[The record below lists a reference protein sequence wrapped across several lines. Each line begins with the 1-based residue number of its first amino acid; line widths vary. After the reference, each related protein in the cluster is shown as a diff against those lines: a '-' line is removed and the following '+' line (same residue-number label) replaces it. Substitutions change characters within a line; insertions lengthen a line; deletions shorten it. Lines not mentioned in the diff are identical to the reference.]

1 MRFNTHSIVICIL
14 CIALVAC
21 STTTQ
26 IGIPSSTQTSESA
39 QLFRPHPTRMVTL
52 NPTSAW
58 NSTPAATP
66 MPLPTNTPT
75 PRFAWGDFPGPTE
88 DSEMEIPPPVA
99 PIQFPKKTVNI
110 LLLGTDR
117 RSSWTYYQTD
127 AVVILSLDPV
137 ANTATFISI
146 PRDLYVYI
154 PGWKVNRINT
164 AEFKGGFEMIANTI
178 LYNLG
183 IRIDHYLKVEYWG
196 FSDAIDILGG
206 IDVRSS
212 GRVKDMCEGI
222 TYEYEADV
230 VYHLDGF
237 DAMCY
242 VRMRMKSSD
251 FDRLRRQQDIFLA
264 MLDKFI
270 SIDGLL
276 KVPQLYD
283 TFSQIVETD
292 MGLDDLLPLLPL
304 AGKLALDPSRVRFF
318 RVDYSMVENWRT
330 PESRAAVLLPNRE
343 LIQAMIKEAF
353 RDPSDSASTDP

>member
-1 MRFNTHSIVICIL
+1 MRLRNHPIVIFIL
-14 CIALVAC
+14 CVHLVAC
-21 STTTQ
+21 SAPGHAGMPNHAITQESIPTFRPDPTTT
-26 IGIPSSTQTSESA
+26 ITLIPASTQNFSIT
-39 QLFRPHPTRMVTL
+39 PTIEPV
-52 NPTSAW
+52 
-58 NSTPAATP
+58 
-66 MPLPTNTPT
+66 PTNTPT
-75 PRFAWGDFPGPTE
+75 PGFAWGDFPGPTE
-88 DSEMEIPPPVA
+88 DSEMEIPPPV
-99 PIQFPKKTVNI
+99 PLIQFPQKTVNI

-127 AVVILSLDPV
+127 AVVILSLDPE
-137 ANTATFISI
+137 ANNATLISI

-164 AEFKGGFEMIANTI
+164 AEFKGGFEMIANTV

-183 IRIDHYLKVEYWG
+183 IPVDHYMKVEYQG
-196 FSDAIDILGG
+196 FKEAIDILGG
-206 IDVRSS
+206 IDVRTT

-222 TYEYEADV
+222 AYEYEPDV

-251 FDRLRRQQDIFLA
+251 FDRLRRQQDVFLA

-270 SIDGLL
+270 SIDGFL

-292 MGLDDLLPLLPL
+292 MALDDLLPLLPL
-304 AGKLALDPSRVRFF
+304 AGRLALDPSRIQFF
-318 RVDYSMVENWRT
+318 RIDYSMVEDWRT
-330 PESRAAVLLPNRE
+330 PESRAAVLLPDRE
-343 LIQAMIKEAF
+343 LIQAMLKETY
-353 RDPSDSASTDP
+353 RDLGDSASPGS

>member
-1 MRFNTHSIVICIL
+1 MRQSTRSVVIFIL
-14 CIALVAC
+14 CAALVAC
-21 STTTQ
+21 STATQ
-26 IGIPSSTQTSESA
+26 TGMPSSTHTSESIPS
-39 QLFRPHPTRMVTL
+39 FRSHTTTTL
-52 NPTSAW
+52 APNPTATW
-58 NSTPAATP
+58 VLTPASTPVQQ
-66 MPLPTNTPT
+66 PTSTPT
-75 PRFAWGDFPGPTE
+75 PSFAWGDFPGPTE
-88 DSEMEIPPPVA
+88 DSEMEIPPPVT
-99 PIQFPKKTVNI
+99 PIQFPQKTVNI

-127 AVVILSLDPV
+127 AVVILSLDTE

-146 PRDLYVYI
+146 TRDLYVYI

-164 AEFKGGFEMIANTI
+164 AEFKGGFEMIANTVV
-178 LYNLG
+178 YNLG
-183 IRIDHYLKVEYWG
+183 IPIDHYIKVEYWG
-196 FSDAIDILGG
+196 FSEAIDILGG
-206 IDVRSS
+206 IDVRST

-222 TYEYEADV
+222 AYEYEPDV
-230 VYHLDGF
+230 VYHMDGF

-251 FDRLRRQQDIFLA
+251 FDRLRRQQDVFLA
-264 MLDKFI
+264 MLEKFI
-270 SIDGLL
+270 SIGGLL

-292 MGLDDLLPLLPL
+292 MALDDILPLLPL

-343 LIQAMIKEAF
+343 LIQAMLKEAF
-353 RDPSDSASTDP
+353 GVLSDSTSSDP

>member
-1 MRFNTHSIVICIL
+1 MRLKIHSIVICIL

-26 IGIPSSTQTSESA
+26 TGMPRSTHTSESSPSFR
-39 QLFRPHPTRMVTL
+39 FRPTTTITI

-58 NSTPAATP
+58 ISTQASTP

-75 PRFAWGDFPGPTE
+75 PSFAWGDFPGPTE
-88 DSEMEIPPPVA
+88 DSEMEIPPPVT
-99 PIQFPKKTVNI
+99 PLQFPKKTVNI

-164 AEFKGGFEMIANTI
+164 AEFKGGFDMIANTV

-183 IRIDHYLKVEYWG
+183 IRIDHYMKVEYWG
-196 FSDAIDILGG
+196 FSEAIDILGG
-206 IDVRSS
+206 VDVRST

-222 TYEYEADV
+222 SYEYEPDV
-230 VYHLDGF
+230 LYHLDGF

-264 MLDKFI
+264 ILDKFI
-270 SIDGLL
+270 TIDGLL

-292 MGLDDLLPLLPL
+292 MALDDLLPLLPL
-304 AGKLALDPSRVRFF
+304 AGKLALDTSRIRFL

-330 PESRAAVLLPNRE
+330 PQSRAAVLLPNRE
-343 LIQAMIKEAF
+343 LIQAMLREAF
-353 RDPSDSASTDP
+353 GNLSDLTSSDP